1 MKISYF
7 ILFLT
12 IVGQHL
18 VAQTSNFPKYDNF
31 WFVGENDYQ
40 GYSTFNFDSAS
51 IVGQYVGKHKI
62 FFDKD
67 NTSMCDK
74 YGKLQYVSNGMQVM
88 NPAYKIMDGGQRI
101 CPNPDADDL
110 VENGMTAV
118 QHSISLPRPRR
129 DGEFVL
135 VNQDFF
141 YLEVPNEL
149 HIMSPKLYF
158 QYIDMKRNNGDGKVL
173 NPNTVLSDKPY
184 NLSYLTAV
192 QHGNGSDWWIP
203 ANRYNSDMYEMVLLT
218 HDSIFVHHQE
228 KIGRTIVQAVGQGFF
243 TPDGS
248 KFVRIEIYDWVKPAF
263 IDIFDFD
270 RCTGRFS
277 NPKTLVLEDTIS
289 VISCGGAISANSRYL
304 YVSYINYVFQY
315 DLQANDIAASKD
327 TVAIYDGF
335 KDPKSKFDTRFFL
348 SQLAPD
354 GKIYMNTLPAT
365 EFLHVLEFPNEKGK
379 ACKVRQHAI
388 KLPTSNA
395 FTMPNFPNYRLGPLK
410 GSPCDTLSVA
420 TKELNPASFG
430 VKFFPN
436 PASDRI
442 QIDITLPYY
451 DPATKTELVVVD
463 LNGEIVQKYTMP
475 DYAYLATLDVSKLA
489 SGVYGVQLRQR
500 GKVLAVEK
508 LVVVK

>member
-1 MKISYF
+1 
-7 ILFLT
+7 
-12 IVGQHL
+12 
-18 VAQTSNFPKYDNF
+18 
-31 WFVGENDYQ
+31 
-40 GYSTFNFDSAS
+40 
-51 IVGQYVGKHKI
+51 
-62 FFDKD
+62 
-67 NTSMCDK
+67 
-74 YGKLQYVSNGMQVM
+74 
-88 NPAYKIMDGGQRI
+88 
-101 CPNPDADDL
+101 
-110 VENGMTAV
+110 
-118 QHSISLPRPRR
+118 
-129 DGEFVL
+129 
-135 VNQDFF
+135 
-141 YLEVPNEL
+141 
-149 HIMSPKLYF
+149 MSPKLYF

-354 GKIYMNTLPAT
+354 GKIYMNTCRPPSFYMSLS
-365 EFLHVLEFPNEKGK
+365 FQMKKEKLARLGNTRSN
-379 ACKVRQHAI
+379 CRHQTH
-388 KLPTSNA
+388 LRCPTSPTTA
-395 FTMPNFPNYRLGPLK
+395 SVRLKAAL
-410 GSPCDTLSVA
+410 A
-420 TKELNPASFG
+420 
-430 VKFFPN
+430 
-436 PASDRI
+436 I
-442 QIDITLPYY
+442 PY
-451 DPATKTELVVVD
+451 P
-463 LNGEIVQKYTMP
+463 
-475 DYAYLATLDVSKLA
+475 
-489 SGVYGVQLRQR
+489 
-500 GKVLAVEK
+500 
-508 LVVVK
+508 